1 MRAQR
6 PHAYA
11 HSCKFM
17 FCYDT
22 TVVPEISVNSS
33 SVTTGNNCN
42 LLNQIFTTTYGSI
55 HLDLGFNP
63 RIKLTRRLA
72 RGTRLVTGARFP
84 SVQVNH
90 TPGLYVGPGVYSG
103 PGFCPNFYGRFL
115 LRGHLLISDILI
127 LPSRNKRATSS
138 AESICL
144 LYICFVCTY
153 VVFLV
158 VFWGSCVVTCTGS
171 CSINDVL
178 LMMMNGKK

>member
-11 HSCKFM
+11 HSCNFM

-33 SVTTGNNCN
+33 SVTRGNNCN
-42 LLNQIFTTTYGSI
+42 LLNQTFTTTDGSI
-55 HLDLGFNP
+55 RLDLGFNP

-72 RGTRLVTGARFP
+72 CGTRLVTGARFP

-138 AESICL
+138 AEYVF
-144 LYICFVCTY
+144 YIFVSSVLTSY
-153 VVFLV
+153 FLSY
-158 VFWGSCVVTCTGS
+158 FGGL
-171 CSINDVL
+171 VL
-178 LMMMNGKK
+178 